1 MEDYIKLIDFVREN
15 RLIYSK
21 LYQLT
26 LKGILRSKR
35 INNRIYINKTDG
47 NMFLAFKNKKSRII

>member
-26 LKGILRSKR
+26 LKGIIKSKR
-35 INNRIYINKTDG
+35 INNNIYILKVDADRLIT
-47 NMFLAFKNKKSRII
+47 FKNRKSKII